1 VIIKLILITAL
12 VLAAVFAYRAG
23 RGARSLAARRM
34 GLTLVMGCGII
45 AVLTP
50 SIVSRLANLVG
61 VGRGTDLVLYVFVV
75 ASLFVWIG
83 LYRRLHE
90 MEERFVDL
98 ARQIALGR
106 TTLPDVTADPDLSRD
121 TRSRHSVREQNRV
134 GPAAGQLGE

>member
-1 VIIKLILITAL
+1 VIIKLILIIAL
-12 VLAAVFAYRAG
+12 VLAAVLAYRAG
-23 RGARSLAARRM
+23 RGARSLAARRI
-34 GLTLVMGCGII
+34 GLTLVMACAIV

-50 SIVSRLANLVG
+50 DIMTRVANAVG
-61 VGRGTDLVLYVFVV
+61 VGRGTDLVLYGFVV

-106 TTLPDVTADPDLSRD
+106 TTLPDVTAAPELSRD
-121 TRSRHSVREQNRV
+121 PETEQTSSRR
-134 GPAAGQLGE
+134 